1 MTPNLE
7 VVKED
12 STLYLDLP
20 SPWRVHLLQ
29 STDSTNRYILDQM
42 RLGAGEGLVA
52 IAEVQTA
59 GKGRMARKW
68 FAPPGA
74 SLLVSVLT
82 EPRLSAADLHFLTK
96 IAAMALQEAIEE
108 IYGLV
113 SQLKWPNDLLIEE
126 KKLAGILAESV
137 IHQER
142 AKVVLG
148 AGVNLDWTADAI
160 ATVERPAT
168 AISLELGRAAGRRHE
183 LAMAYLR
190 HLAVLLCNIAS
201 AQGRARLLFQYKE
214 LCVTL
219 GRNVRVE
226 TTAGVVEGQAVDITA
241 NGEIVVQVGER
252 RQTFSAGDVVH
263 LRSAT

>member
-52 IAEVQTA
+52 IAEVQSA
-59 GKGRMARKW
+59 GRGRMERNW
-68 FAPPGA
+68 IAPPGA

-82 EPRLSAADLHFLTK
+82 EPRIPVADLHFLTK
-96 IAAMALQEAIEE
+96 ITAMAAREAVEE
-108 IYGLV
+108 VYGLAAQV
-113 SQLKWPNDLLIEE
+113 KWPNDLLFGE
-126 KKLAGILAESV
+126 KKFAGILAESV
-137 IHQER
+137 IHQNR

-148 AGVNLDWTADAI
+148 AGINLDWTAEALASI
-160 ATVERPAT
+160 ERPAT
-168 AISLELGRAAGRRHE
+168 AISLELGAPAGRRHVM
-183 LAMAYLR
+183 AVAYLNR
-190 HLAVLLCNIAS
+190 LGVFLRDITS
-201 AQGRARLLFQYKE
+201 AQGRARLLSQYKD

-219 GRNVRVE
+219 GQMVRVE
-226 TTAGVVEGQAVDITA
+226 ATGGVVEGMAVDITA
-241 NGEIVVQVGER
+241 SGEIVVQVGEA
-252 RQTFSAGDVVH
+252 RQTFSAGDVIH